1 MKTLI
6 IYDNTGFI
14 YLTYDRNYRIP
25 EGGIQYMEIE
35 IPSNKKLV
43 GIDTSTTPH
52 KPILEDIDTRV
63 SDIKEYLDNADD
75 VTVSKVEDTIL
86 ETESNKVIENGGK

>member
-6 IYDNTGFI
+6 IYDNEGFI
-14 YLTYDRNYRIP
+14 YLTYDRNYRVP
-25 EGGIQYMEIE
+25 EGGIQYLELE

-52 KPILEDIDTRV
+52 KPILEYIDTRI
-63 SDIKEYLDNADD
+63 SDISSYLKNADD
-75 VTVSKVEDTIL
+75 TTISKVEDTIL
-86 ETESNKVIENGGK
+86 ETESNKIINGGM